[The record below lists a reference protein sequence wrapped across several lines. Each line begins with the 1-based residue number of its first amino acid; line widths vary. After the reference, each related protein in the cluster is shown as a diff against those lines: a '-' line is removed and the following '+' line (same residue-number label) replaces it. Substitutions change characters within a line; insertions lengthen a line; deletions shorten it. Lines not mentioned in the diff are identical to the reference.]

1 MESPI
6 AKKKTLLTLGFNNMK
21 DNFDKLFNI
30 VLILTA
36 FASVYSTLIIFL
48 FFLINSL
55 HNFIL
60 LEISLDA
67 LFFFKGFFFVMSHIT
82 LFN

>member
-1 MESPI
+1 MESLI

-36 FASVYSTLIIFL
+36 FAVVLSVIVVVS
-48 FFLINSL
+48 
-55 HNFIL
+55 IL
-60 LEISLDA
+60 
-67 LFFFKGFFFVMSHIT
+67 
-82 LFN
+82 